1 MGTEPSAVPKRVL
14 FVCVGNSCRSQ
25 AAEALARHLASDVI
39 SASSAGIS
47 PLGRIAEL
55 TRKAL
60 AERGISMDGQYSK
73 GLDEAEPAAAE
84 IIVNLSG
91 IPGASLFASPRAD
104 ILDWQVEDPYGD
116 DIEVHRQ
123 TCDEIEERVREL
135 ANLLRKEAAAGAG
148 PVPAG

>member
-1 MGTEPSAVPKRVL
+1 MATESSAVPKRVL

-25 AAEALARHLASDVI
+25 MAEALARHLAPDVI

-60 AERGISMDGQYSK
+60 VERGVSVDGQYSK
-73 GLDEAEPAAAE
+73 GLDEVDAAAAE

-91 IPGASLFASPRAD
+91 IPGASLFALQRAE
-104 ILDWQVEDPYGD
+104 ILDWHVDDPYGD
-116 DIEVHRQ
+116 DIEVHGQ
-123 TCDEIEERVREL
+123 VCEEIEQRVREL
-135 ANLLRKEAAAGAG
+135 AELLRKKAAAGAG
-148 PVPAG
+148 PVPPR

>member
-1 MGTEPSAVPKRVL
+1 MGTEPGAAPKRVL
-14 FVCVGNSCRSQ
+14 FVCIGNSCRSQ

-73 GLDEAEPAAAE
+73 GLDEVEPATAE

-91 IPGASLFASPRAD
+91 IPGASLFPSDRAE
-104 ILDWQVEDPYGD
+104 ILDWHVEDPYGN

-123 TCDEIEERVREL
+123 TCGEIEERVREL
-135 ANLLRKEAAAGAG
+135 AELLRKEAAAGAG
-148 PVPAG
+148 HS

>member
-1 MGTEPSAVPKRVL
+1 MVTKPSAAPKRVL

-25 AAEALARHLASDVI
+25 AAEALARHVASDVI
-39 SASSAGIS
+39 SASSAGIA

-91 IPGASLFASPRAD
+91 IPGASLFGSQRAE
-104 ILDWQVEDPYGD
+104 ILDWHVEDPYGD

-123 TCDEIEERVREL
+123 TCEEIEGRVREL
-135 ANLLRKEAAAGAG
+135 ADALRKKAAAGAG
-148 PVPAG
+148 PVPPR